1 MKLHALIL
9 QDKPAE
15 EAPAPSGGPAYLQFL
30 PIVIIF
36 VLFYFILIRP
46 QRRQQKEREALLT
59 QIKKDDH
66 VLTSGGIFGI
76 VHKTTDK
83 DVILKIDEKNDVRIR
98 VLRTAIADIV
108 KVSGAADEEA
118 KAEPKEVDKK

>member
-1 MKLHALIL
+1 MELHALIL

-15 EAPAPSGGPAYLQFL
+15 ETPAAGGNTLLQFL

-46 QRRQQKEREALLT
+46 QRKQQKEREALLS

-66 VLTSGGIFGI
+66 VVTSGGIFGI

-98 VLRTAIADIV
+98 VLRTAIVDIV

-118 KAEPKEVDKK
+118 KAEPKEVEKK

>member
-1 MKLHALIL
+1 MKLHALVL

-15 EAPAPSGGPAYLQFL
+15 GSGGPAYLQFL

-46 QRRQQKEREALLT
+46 QRRQQKEREALLG

-66 VLTSGGIFGI
+66 VVTSGGLFGI
-76 VHKTTDK
+76 VHKANEK
-83 DVILKIDEKNDVRIR
+83 DVILKIDEKNDVRVR
-98 VLRTAIADIV
+98 VLRTAIVDIV
-108 KVSGAADEEA
+108 KVSGAANEEA
-118 KAEPKEVDKK
+118 KAEPKEAEKK